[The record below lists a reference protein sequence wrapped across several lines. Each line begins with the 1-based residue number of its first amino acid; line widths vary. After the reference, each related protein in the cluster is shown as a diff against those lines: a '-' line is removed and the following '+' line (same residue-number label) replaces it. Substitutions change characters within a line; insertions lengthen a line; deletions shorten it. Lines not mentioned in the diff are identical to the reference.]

1 MEQFWT
7 EKQKENLQYF
17 QENLETWAADPLMKL
32 KHVVI
37 HDKKICGIYD
47 TFENALSYA
56 VHSLP
61 CGEFVIQEVIT
72 DNEIVSFL
80 CSATKV
86 A

>member
-7 EKQKENLQYF
+7 EKQQENLQYF
-17 QENLETWAADPLMKL
+17 QENLESWASDPLYKL

-37 HDKKICGIYD
+37 HNQKVCGVYD
-47 TFENALSYA
+47 TFENALSSA
-56 VHSLP
+56 VQTLP
-61 CGEFVIQEVIT
+61 QGEFVIQQIIT
-72 DNEIVSFL
+72 DQEVVSFL

>member
-7 EKQKENLQYF
+7 EKQ
-17 QENLETWAADPLMKL
+17 QENLRFFQDNFEKWASDPLYKL

-37 HDKKICGIYD
+37 HDQKVCGVYD
-47 TFENALSYA
+47 TFENALSSA
-56 VHSLP
+56 VQTLP
-61 CGEFVIQEVIT
+61 QGEFVIQQVISDKEVAG
-72 DNEIVSFL
+72 FL